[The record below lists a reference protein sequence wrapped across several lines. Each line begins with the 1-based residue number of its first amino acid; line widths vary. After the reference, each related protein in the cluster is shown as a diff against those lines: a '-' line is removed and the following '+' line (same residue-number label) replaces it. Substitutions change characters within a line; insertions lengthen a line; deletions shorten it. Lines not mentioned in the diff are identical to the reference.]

1 MGGGSRQAK
10 RSPGVAPMEGAR
22 VMTGQMSPMAASM
35 DIFTRSPGATKPE
48 SRYEKVM
55 VLPKMEDADPSRHA
69 WADARFAA
77 DILAEHALFFA
88 LLMPE
93 EVAGK
98 ERAQALE
105 FMRSFT
111 ALFERIDG
119 TPPPERSGLKRFAAD
134 VNEAIKPFIEYKARL
149 GEAQTTG
156 KLRSL
161 VWPLFF
167 DHTRNEAER
176 WERRLDVLARGET
189 EFDRAEVV
197 RFWTNIMDEHARFVA
212 HLLDPNEYELIEK
225 SFSTATVFRDL
236 GGRGGAVAALADE
249 PGTVLGSLAKNP
261 ELDAVM
267 SAAQTILDFKTQA
280 VRDIEA
286 GKIKSI
292 IEPRLADHVRREA
305 LKFVNE
311 LKRAV

>member
-1 MGGGSRQAK
+1 MA
-10 RSPGVAPMEGAR
+10 
-22 VMTGQMSPMAASM
+22 GQMGPVAGTM
-35 DIFTRSPGATKPE
+35 DVFTRSPGGTGPE
-48 SRYEKVM
+48 TPTEKVM
-55 VLPKMEDADPSRHA
+55 VLPKAGDNDPSNHA
-69 WADARFAA
+69 WADARFTA

-88 LLMPE
+88 LLMPQE
-93 EVAGK
+93 LAAT
-98 ERAQALE
+98 ERAEALR
-105 FMRSFT
+105 FMETFT
-111 ALFERIDG
+111 ALYERIEAG
-119 TPPPERSGLKRFAAD
+119 GPPPRSELKRFATD

-149 GEAQTTG
+149 GDAQTSG

-176 WERRLDVLARGET
+176 WERRLNALAGGES
-189 EFDRAEVV
+189 EFDRGEVV

-225 SFSTATVFRDL
+225 SFNTANVFRQL
-236 GGRGGAVAALADE
+236 GDDTVAGTVEALGQE
-249 PGTVLGSLAKNP
+249 PGTVVDSLVKNP

-286 GKIKSI
+286 GRIKSI

>member
-1 MGGGSRQAK
+1 MAGQIGS
-10 RSPGVAPMEGAR
+10 VAGK
-22 VMTGQMSPMAASM
+22 M
-35 DIFTRSPGATKPE
+35 DVFTRKAGGTGPE
-48 SRYEKVM
+48 TPTEKVM
-55 VLPKMEDADPSRHA
+55 VLPKAGDNDPSNHA
-69 WADARFAA
+69 WADARFTA

-93 EVAGK
+93 ELAAK
-98 ERAQALE
+98 ERAEALR
-105 FMRSFT
+105 FMQTFT
-111 ALFERIDG
+111 ALYERIDAG
-119 TPPPERSGLKRFAAD
+119 PPPPRSELKRFAND

-149 GEAQTTG
+149 GDAQTSG

-176 WERRLDVLARGET
+176 WERRLNALAGGES
-189 EFDRAEVV
+189 EFDRGEVV
-197 RFWTNIMDEHARFVA
+197 KFWTNIMDEHARFVA

-225 SFSTATVFRDL
+225 SFNASNVFRDL
-236 GGRGGAVAALADE
+236 GGPGGAVAALVGE
-249 PGTVLGSLAKNP
+249 PGTVIDSLAKNP

-286 GKIKSI
+286 GRIKSI

>member
-1 MGGGSRQAK
+1 MA
-10 RSPGVAPMEGAR
+10 
-22 VMTGQMSPMAASM
+22 GQMGPAAASM
-35 DIFTRSPGATKPE
+35 DILTRSPGASGPE
-48 SRYEKVM
+48 STYEKVM
-55 VLPKMEDADPSRHA
+55 VLPKREDDDPSRHA

-93 EVAGK
+93 EVAAT

-105 FMRSFT
+105 FMRTFT
-111 ALFERIDG
+111 ALFERIDQAG
-119 TPPPERSGLKRFAAD
+119 PPERSELKGFITG
-134 VNEAIKPFIEYKARL
+134 VNDEIKPFVEYKARL
-149 GEAQTTG
+149 GEAQATG
-156 KLRSL
+156 NLRSL

-176 WERRLDVLARGET
+176 WERRLTTLAAGES
-189 EFDRAEVV
+189 EFDRTEVV

-212 HLLDPNEYELIEK
+212 HLLDPNEFELIEK

-236 GGRGGAVAALADE
+236 GAPGGAVAALADE
-249 PGTVLGSLAKNP
+249 PGTVLDSLAQNP

-286 GKIKSI
+286 GRIKSI

-305 LKFVNE
+305 LKFLNE

>member
-1 MGGGSRQAK
+1 
-10 RSPGVAPMEGAR
+10 
-22 VMTGQMSPMAASM
+22 MAAQMGRMAATM
-35 DIFTRSPGATKPE
+35 DVFARSPGATKPE

-111 ALFERIDG
+111 ALFERIDAA
-119 TPPPERSGLKRFAAD
+119 PPPERSALKRFVSD
-134 VNEAIKPFIEYKARL
+134 VREAIKPFVEYKARL

-189 EFDRAEVV
+189 EFDRTEVV

-212 HLLDPNEYELIEK
+212 HLLDPNEFALIEK

-236 GGRGGAVAALADE
+236 GSGGPVAAFVNE
-249 PGTVLGSLAKNP
+249 PGTVVGSLAKNP
-261 ELDAVM
+261 DIDAVM

-305 LKFVNE
+305 LKFLNE

>member
-1 MGGGSRQAK
+1 MAGQMGPVAATMDVFG
-10 RSPGVAPMEGAR
+10 RSPGV
-22 VMTGQMSPMAASM
+22 TQ
-35 DIFTRSPGATKPE
+35 PE
-48 SRYEKVM
+48 SAYEKVM
-55 VLPKMEDADPSRHA
+55 VLPTMEDADPARHA

-93 EVAGK
+93 EVAGT
-98 ERAQALE
+98 ERAQALD

-111 ALFERIDG
+111 ALFERIDAA
-119 TPPPERSGLKRFAAD
+119 PPPERSELKRFTSD
-134 VNEAIKPFIEYKARL
+134 VVEEIKPFVEYKARL
-149 GEAQTTG
+149 GEAQTSG

-176 WERRLDVLARGET
+176 WERRLNGLAGGES
-189 EFDRAEVV
+189 EFDRSEVV

-212 HLLDPNEYELIEK
+212 HLLDPNEFELIEK
-225 SFSTATVFRDL
+225 SFSTSNVFRQL
-236 GGRGGAVAALADE
+236 GDDSVGGTVEALAQE
-249 PGTVLGSLAKNP
+249 PGTVIDSLAKNP

-286 GKIKSI
+286 GRIKSI

-305 LKFVNE
+305 LKFLNE

>member
-1 MGGGSRQAK
+1 MA
-10 RSPGVAPMEGAR
+10 
-22 VMTGQMSPMAASM
+22 GQMGPVAATM
-35 DIFTRSPGATKPE
+35 DIFTRSPGAKGPE
-48 SRYEKVM
+48 TPTEKVM
-55 VLPKMEDADPSRHA
+55 VLPKMADKDPSNHA
-69 WADARFAA
+69 WADARFTA

-93 EVAGK
+93 ELAAK
-98 ERAQALE
+98 ERAEALR
-105 FMRSFT
+105 FMETFT
-111 ALFERIDG
+111 ALYERIDG
-119 TPPPERSGLKRFAAD
+119 GPPPPRSELKRFAAD

-149 GEAQTTG
+149 GDAQTSG

-176 WERRLDVLARGET
+176 WERRLNGLAGGDS

-197 RFWTNIMDEHARFVA
+197 KFWTNIMDEHARFVA
-212 HLLDPNEYELIEK
+212 HLLDPDEFELIEK
-225 SFSTATVFRDL
+225 SFSTANVFRQL
-236 GGRGGAVAALADE
+236 GDDTVAGTVEALAQE
-249 PGTVLGSLAKNP
+249 PGTVIDSLAQNP

-286 GKIKSI
+286 GRIKSI

-305 LKFVNE
+305 LKFLNE

>member
-1 MGGGSRQAK
+1 MAGGTS
-10 RSPGVAPMEGAR
+10 
-22 VMTGQMSPMAASM
+22 TLASM
-35 DIFTRSPGATKPE
+35 DVFTRSPGTTTPE
-48 SRYEKVM
+48 STYEKVM
-55 VLPKMEDADPSRHA
+55 VLPKREDADQARHA

-93 EVAGK
+93 ELASR
-98 ERAQALE
+98 ERAEALR
-105 FMRSFT
+105 FKARFT
-111 ALFERIDG
+111 ALFERIEG
-119 TPPPERSGLKRFAAD
+119 SPPPEKSELAGFVTS
-134 VNEAIKPFIEYKARL
+134 VNDEIKPFIEYKARL

-156 KLRSL
+156 NLRSL

-176 WERRLDVLARGET
+176 WQRRLEILAGGES
-189 EFDRAEVV
+189 EFDRSEVV

-212 HLLDPNEYELIEK
+212 HLLDPDEYELIEK
-225 SFSTATVFRDL
+225 SFSAANVFRQL
-236 GGRGGAVAALADE
+236 GDDSLAGTVEALAQE
-249 PGTVLGSLAKNP
+249 PGTVIDSLATNP

-286 GKIKSI
+286 GRIKSI

>member
-1 MGGGSRQAK
+1 MTGGTSTLASMDVFA
-10 RSPGVAPMEGAR
+10 RSPGKK
-22 VMTGQMSPMAASM
+22 
-35 DIFTRSPGATKPE
+35 DPE
-48 SRYEKVM
+48 STYEKVM
-55 VLPKMEDADPSRHA
+55 VLPGREDADPARHA

-93 EVAGK
+93 ELASR
-98 ERAQALE
+98 ERAEALR
-105 FMRSFT
+105 FRQRFT
-111 ALFERIDG
+111 ALFERIEG
-119 TPPPERSGLKRFAAD
+119 SAPPDESELTRFVTS
-134 VNEAIKPFIEYKARL
+134 VNDEIKPFIEYKARL
-149 GEAQTTG
+149 GEAQSTG
-156 KLRSL
+156 NLRSL

-176 WERRLDVLARGET
+176 WQRRLEVLAGGES
-189 EFDRAEVV
+189 EFDRGEVV

-225 SFSTATVFRDL
+225 SFNTANVFRQL
-236 GGRGGAVAALADE
+236 GDDSIAGTIEALGQE
-249 PGTVLGSLAKNP
+249 PGTVIDSLARNP
-261 ELDAVM
+261 DIDAVM

-286 GKIKSI
+286 GRIKSI